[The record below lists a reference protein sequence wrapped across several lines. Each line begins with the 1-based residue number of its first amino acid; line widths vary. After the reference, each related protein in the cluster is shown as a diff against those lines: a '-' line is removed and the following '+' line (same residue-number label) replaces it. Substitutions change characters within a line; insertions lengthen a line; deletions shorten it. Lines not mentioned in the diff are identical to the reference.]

1 MIFSFLTTDITI
13 SPRKFFASTIL
24 TSGTLAWFFL
34 YQFYF
39 DTIFTNFTQDFFW
52 IQSGRIL
59 FYAFGIISA
68 IIGLL
73 LAKKVNQR
81 KILWTWITL
90 GVISSASIALFHGQ
104 EFTILFG
111 VLLGFSLGLGL
122 PSSMAFLADST
133 KVEERGRVSG
143 TTILFTF
150 LMAFI
155 TLTIIRILG
164 SGALLIIFL
173 AAILR
178 SVSFFALIID
188 KNPIINK
195 KEYAINELEKWI
207 ASLNPNQMDEVAVI
221 ACEKCFTPRELMEEV
236 KENTFYG
243 KMLVGMFNNF
253 RNEVAKKAKKETSS
267 LTKTAYKEFF
277 YYLFPWMI
285 FVVASGLA
293 WNLFSQN
300 EAYLSAVSMGTVF
313 RYAFIAIFGF
323 VWGVVADRVGR
334 KQPIIIGLIILGVSF
349 ALLAFTMSEVS
360 VLLYLSASGI
370 AWGAFL
376 TIYLIIPGDLSPF
389 GSREKFYALMTIL
402 PLIILFTLPLIDTAS
417 ITNFSPSSFSQIL
430 SILLFISIIPVLR
443 ARETLQE
450 SKIRTRKM
458 KEYTE
463 KIGKIIQ
470 ESKKTK

>member
-243 KMLVGMFNNF
+243 KMLVGKLNKN
-253 RNEVAKKAKKETSS
+253 
-267 LTKTAYKEFF
+267 
-277 YYLFPWMI
+277 
-285 FVVASGLA
+285 
-293 WNLFSQN
+293 
-300 EAYLSAVSMGTVF
+300 
-313 RYAFIAIFGF
+313 
-323 VWGVVADRVGR
+323 
-334 KQPIIIGLIILGVSF
+334 
-349 ALLAFTMSEVS
+349 
-360 VLLYLSASGI
+360 GI
-370 AWGAFL
+370 
-376 TIYLIIPGDLSPF
+376 
-389 GSREKFYALMTIL
+389 
-402 PLIILFTLPLIDTAS
+402 
-417 ITNFSPSSFSQIL
+417 
-430 SILLFISIIPVLR
+430 
-443 ARETLQE
+443 
-450 SKIRTRKM
+450 
-458 KEYTE
+458 
-463 KIGKIIQ
+463 
-470 ESKKTK
+470 